1 MKKSMDGKT
10 ASITMRV
17 TEDLRKRVETLRMEK
32 YPELP
37 FNLLLAQLVG
47 WGVDVEEKRMARD
60 REVDTDDIAKPAR
73 IAMDTQSAS

>member
-1 MKKSMDGKT
+1 MSKPMDRKS

-17 TEDLRKRVETLRMEK
+17 TDDLRKRVETLRLERF
-32 YPELP
+32 PELP

-73 IAMDTQSAS
+73 IARDTQSAS